1 MTLVNSNAGR
11 VTRNGYIVRVTLFA
25 LLVNLLI
32 IPAYAFSFAVLGDS
46 CDGKQV
52 FNDIVD
58 KINRDKELSFV
69 VNLGDFVSTGQPAQY
84 NEFKKT
90 VSRLKIPVYNA
101 LGNHDGIYGGWKIF
115 RKMFGP
121 SYYSFDFDNSHF
133 IVLDNAFKESFD
145 RDQFEWL
152 KLDLTLSRA
161 EHKFVFMHKPVF
173 DPSAIYKDYIMS
185 GRAVTEE
192 LMGLFQKYKVDYVF
206 AGHIH
211 GYAKSK
217 RDGVTYIISGGAG
230 SPLRLPPEF
239 GGFYH
244 YVKIEV
250 DGSKVNDQIIRP
262 YE

>member
-1 MTLVNSNAGR
+1 VNKLA
-11 VTRNGYIVRVTLFA
+11 LF
-25 LLVNLLI
+25 LLAFLI
-32 IPAYAFSFAVLGDS
+32 CATQAAAFSFAVFGDS
-46 CDGKQV
+46 CDGHQI
-52 FNDIVD
+52 FNDLIT
-58 KINRDKELSFV
+58 KIGRDKTIALV
-69 VNLGDFVSTGQPAQY
+69 VNLGDFASTGQQAQY

-90 VSRLKIPVYNA
+90 VSRLKIPVYNT

-121 SYYSFDFDNSHF
+121 SYYSFDYDNSHF

-152 KLDLTLSRA
+152 KRDLTLSRA
-161 EHKFVFMHKPVF
+161 DHKFVFMHKPVF
-173 DPSAIYKDYIMS
+173 DPSTIYKDYIMS

-217 RDGVTYIISGGAG
+217 RDGVTYIVSGGAG

-250 DGSKVNDQIIRP
+250 DGSKVNDKIIRP